1 MNMSI
6 PMNIATNMYMSIIM
20 NTAAPADPGTM
31 NTTTK
36 VPAAAVMSMTT
47 SRKIMTVPVPAVM
60 NTLIRIMTAPVAAV
74 MTTAMRITT
83 EKRLPA

>member
-1 MNMSI
+1 
-6 PMNIATNMYMSIIM
+6 MSIIM

-47 SRKIMTVPVPAVM
+47 SRKIMT
-60 NTLIRIMTAPVAAV
+60 APVAVV

-83 EKRLPA
+83 RKRLPSVRRLTLPERQFRKSI